1 MGRRVR
7 DGSTHRV
14 CLVQT
19 VAMLRGELRVY
30 LGSAPGVGKT
40 FHMLDEGWR
49 RRARGTDVV
58 VGFVEAHGRPST
70 MEKIRD
76 LEVIPRISREYR
88 GAQLEE
94 MNLEAILAR
103 RPEVAL
109 VDELAHT
116 NVPGSTHQKRWQDV
130 ETLLDAGINVIT
142 TVNIQHL
149 ESVSDVVEKITGIT
163 QRETIP
169 DVVVRRAEQIELVDI
184 TPEALRR
191 RMAHGNIYAADKVDA
206 SLSNYFRPGNLTA
219 LRELALLWLADR
231 VEDSLQHYLADH
243 GISDAWETRE
253 RLIVAVTGAAT
264 DEALLRRAAR
274 IASRTGAE
282 LVAVHVVNSSGL
294 LDNADTSAARVLV
307 GELDGVFQE
316 IVDEDV
322 ARALVAF
329 ARSERGT
336 QIVLGASRPRSTIHL
351 TRGIVE
357 KVLRQARDLDVHI
370 IAVGGQRPA
379 KVRRRRQKSSFSWT
393 RTVVALVLTV
403 LIMPLVTVAM
413 TEIRSSL
420 SLSTAFLVYLL
431 VVLALTTWGGA
442 LVGIVA
448 ALVAS
453 GLENYYFVLPLHTLE
468 VARPDDVVAIVA
480 FLLFAIGA
488 SIVVSQFA
496 QRSKEAERARSEAQV
511 LARAAATVTTSSDDL
526 LPLLESLR
534 TIFAIPGVAL
544 WVRRDGEWA
553 VELKSGEPVD
563 ESKANSRFVID
574 DDHTLVLAGEALDNQ
589 DRQLITVFLER
600 VSDGLRSQSLLHDE
614 QQQRAL
620 AQADALRNG
629 LLHALSHELSTPLAS
644 IEAGVTSLLK
654 PDVTRTP
661 SARRGILVGLER
673 DVRRLTR
680 LVANLVDLRRLEAGL
695 VTATVDDVDLKEV
708 LDHLLDSVE
717 FDGQSFDVDVPD
729 DLPLLMTDRAL
740 LKRVIV
746 NVVGNAVRFSP
757 PGEPVR
763 ISACQTG
770 RFVQLLVID
779 RGPGIAKEQRAT
791 LIAAQGQLYDE
802 PSIAGIALTA
812 SAGFLKPLGGQLR
825 FEDTPGGGLTVSIEL
840 LQDMTASPV

>member
-336 QIVLGASRPRSTIHL
+336 QIVLGASRPRTAIHL
-351 TRGIVE
+351 TRGVVE

-420 SLSTAFLVYLL
+420 SLSTVFLVYLL
-431 VVLALTTWGGA
+431 VVLASPRGA
-442 LVGIVA
+442 GRWS
-448 ALVAS
+448 AS
-453 GLENYYFVLPLHTLE
+453 
-468 VARPDDVVAIVA
+468 
-480 FLLFAIGA
+480 
-488 SIVVSQFA
+488 
-496 QRSKEAERARSEAQV
+496 
-511 LARAAATVTTSSDDL
+511 
-526 LPLLESLR
+526 
-534 TIFAIPGVAL
+534 
-544 WVRRDGEWA
+544 
-553 VELKSGEPVD
+553 
-563 ESKANSRFVID
+563 
-574 DDHTLVLAGEALDNQ
+574 
-589 DRQLITVFLER
+589 
-600 VSDGLRSQSLLHDE
+600 
-614 QQQRAL
+614 
-620 AQADALRNG
+620 
-629 LLHALSHELSTPLAS
+629 
-644 IEAGVTSLLK
+644 
-654 PDVTRTP
+654 
-661 SARRGILVGLER
+661 
-673 DVRRLTR
+673 
-680 LVANLVDLRRLEAGL
+680 
-695 VTATVDDVDLKEV
+695 
-708 LDHLLDSVE
+708 
-717 FDGQSFDVDVPD
+717 
-729 DLPLLMTDRAL
+729 
-740 LKRVIV
+740 
-746 NVVGNAVRFSP
+746 SP
-757 PGEPVR
+757 PWWP
-763 ISACQTG
+763 
-770 RFVQLLVID
+770 
-779 RGPGIAKEQRAT
+779 RA
-791 LIAAQGQLYDE
+791 
-802 PSIAGIALTA
+802 
-812 SAGFLKPLGGQLR
+812 
-825 FEDTPGGGLTVSIEL
+825 
-840 LQDMTASPV
+840 